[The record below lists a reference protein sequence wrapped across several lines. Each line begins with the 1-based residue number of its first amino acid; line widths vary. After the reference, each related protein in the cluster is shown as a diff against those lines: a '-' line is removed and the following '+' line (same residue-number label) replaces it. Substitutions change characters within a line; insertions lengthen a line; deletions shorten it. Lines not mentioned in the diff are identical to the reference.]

1 MARATQG
8 ERAVKMESDRSI
20 RRVKG
25 YQKVL
30 PRGVVDDYGDMES
43 TESSPWVRGLGLL
56 ILLIV
61 LAAAVYFS
69 LKPLSSLLERPL
81 SSVTVE
87 GDFRYVSKGRT
98 TELIS
103 AELDGDFLQLDLMRL
118 KSVLEQDPWVE
129 YASLGRRWPDVLL
142 VKMVEQKPIARWGE
156 QSFLNQ
162 RGEIIHVGDSGV
174 ERLAELPILSGDEA
188 DANKIMRQYQD
199 LSQLVRTRG
208 LEVQALSCDRKKSW
222 RMTVRGGVDIV
233 IGRDQVME
241 KMHRFL
247 TVYDEHLQLLWSDI
261 KTIDVRYS
269 NGVAVRWLPES
280 EAKKQFIKSS

>member
-1 MARATQG
+1 
-8 ERAVKMESDRSI
+8 
-20 RRVKG
+20 VKG

-30 PRGVVDDYGDMES
+30 PRGVVDDRGDVES
-43 TESSPWVRGLGLL
+43 TERSSWARGLGLL
-56 ILLIV
+56 IFLIA
-61 LAAAVYFS
+61 LTGAGYFAID
-69 LKPLSSLLERPL
+69 PLNGLLERPL

-87 GDFRYVSKGRT
+87 GDFRYVSKERT

-118 KSVLEQDPWVE
+118 KNVLEQDPWVE

-156 QSFLNQ
+156 KSFLNQ
-162 RGEIIHVGDSGV
+162 RGEIIHVGVDGV
-174 ERLAELPILSGDEA
+174 DRLAGLPILSGDEA
-188 DANKIMRQYQD
+188 DASKIMRQYQD

-222 RMTVRGGVDIV
+222 RMTVTGGIHSVS
-233 IGRDQVME
+233 GRDQVME
-241 KMHRFL
+241 KMHRLL

-261 KTIDVRYS
+261 EAIDVRYS
-269 NGVAVRWLPES
+269 NGVAVQWLPES